1 MKISNFKIAILY
13 FFSYLTL
20 LLGLWLN
27 EDFTLGYIKDYE
39 LHLKTSQIFN
49 NGIIY
54 GLLNYEE
61 MQMPHSPI
69 YLYYFTFLQ
78 NLFNNEFVAK
88 IINLHIS
95 LLLPF
100 FVYKSLSIKKEF
112 SNNNYIFL
120 LPLIFFISPYF
131 RSGTIWI
138 DDSLIGLIFFSISV
152 YYFIRYTNNKKLSYL
167 FLNTLFLSFA
177 AYIRPIF
184 CLFSLYFFFQY
195 FFILNSKNKFF
206 YYIAFNLLL
215 SFPAIY
221 YIFILGINDW
231 FENYLFRRNIITVL
245 SLTISLIAFYL
256 LPYIIFY
263 IKNNK
268 VFSLKP
274 IEFISLIIFAISLFF
289 FFNYDLNYS
298 GGIFFKISRFVFGN
312 NFLFYFISSLSF
324 LLIIKMFILSTK
336 QDKKIPDLIVIFIL
350 IIFELVDGVVYH
362 ESYDPLF
369 YILIFLMF
377 DNIYIKSFI
386 SSLNKSKFILIIFFS
401 TSFYFMSIIKT
412 LI

>member
-1 MKISNFKIAILY
+1 MKISNFKISFLY

-27 EDFTLGYIKDYE
+27 EDFALGYIKDYE

-61 MQMPHSPI
+61 MRMPHSPI

-78 NLFNNEFVAK
+78 SLFNNELIAK
-88 IINLHIS
+88 IINIHVS

-112 SNNNYIFL
+112 SNNEYIFL

-131 RSGTIWI
+131 RSGAIWI

-152 YYFIRYTNNKKLSYL
+152 YYFIRYTNNEKLNYL

-177 AYIRPIF
+177 AYIRPIY

-221 YIFILGINDW
+221 YVFILEINDW
-231 FENYLFRRNIITVL
+231 FENYLFRGNFITV
-245 SLTISLIAFYL
+245 ISLATSVIAFYL
-256 LPYIIFY
+256 IPYILFY

-268 VFSLKP
+268 FFQFKLYEIVF
-274 IEFISLIIFAISLFF
+274 LIIFILGLYFF
-289 FFNYDLNYS
+289 FDYDLSYS
-298 GGIFFKISRFVFGN
+298 GGIYYKLSKIIFSNNYLFFFAASV
-312 NFLFYFISSLSF
+312 SF
-324 LLIIKMFILSTK
+324 LYLIKIFLVN
-336 QDKKIPDLIVIFIL
+336 DKKKQNLSDFIILLIL
-350 IIFELVDGVVYH
+350 IFFELDGIIYH
-362 ESYDPLF
+362 ETYDPLI
-369 YILIFLMF
+369 YILIFLIF
-377 DNIYIKSFI
+377 NNKYIKNFI
-386 SSLNKSKFILIIFFS
+386 QSLNQKRFLFIFS
-401 TSFYFMSIIKT
+401 FSVSFYLMSVIKI
-412 LI
+412 LV